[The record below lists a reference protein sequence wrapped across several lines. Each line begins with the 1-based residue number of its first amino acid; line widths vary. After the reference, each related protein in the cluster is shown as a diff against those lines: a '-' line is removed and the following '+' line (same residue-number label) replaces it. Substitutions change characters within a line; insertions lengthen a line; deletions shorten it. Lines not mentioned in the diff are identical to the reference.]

1 MSQHAFLELT
11 GTFLDVGILPRILF
25 SFGTEHFI
33 LWGLRLPALYRYPP
47 AVGDDSECVSV
58 EFSGS
63 SKMYEGPH
71 PVSSVNLIPWSLL
84 LTVLC
89 SSRTLSQVHWILI
102 ITLHLG

>member
-47 AVGDDSECVSV
+47 AVPLPPEQVLT
-58 EFSGS
+58 S
-63 SKMYEGPH
+63 SH
-71 PVSSVNLIPWSLL
+71 AS
-84 LTVLC
+84 
-89 SSRTLSQVHWILI
+89 
-102 ITLHLG
+102 